1 MKLKWKKYPI
11 YFGTWIANSKNGIE
25 YRIEKMRYLINVELN
40 ASITFESTTRT
51 LGWCP
56 SVGQA
61 KDRCQQI
68 EDYFRKRKVALN
80 K

>member
-1 MKLKWKKYPI
+1 MKLKWKKYSI

-56 SVGQA
+56 SLQVA
-61 KDRCQQI
+61 KDRCQQM
-68 EDYFRKRKVALN
+68 EEYFETHKISLR
-80 K
+80 